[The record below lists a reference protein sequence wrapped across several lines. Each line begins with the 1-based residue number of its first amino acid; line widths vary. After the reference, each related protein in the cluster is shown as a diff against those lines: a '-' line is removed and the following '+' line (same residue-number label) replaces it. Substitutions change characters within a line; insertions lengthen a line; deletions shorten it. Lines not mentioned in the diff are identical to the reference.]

1 MAITN
6 LTTSLG
12 SFNPVFNPLV
22 YGFNS
27 TNKNQPGFR
36 YVVDV
41 FPAGATTT
49 SANRIFEARVAPR
62 PTDGYGYI
70 DLSKIIANR
79 MTSDLQLSSTTSYAA
94 NNSYYAYDVYIGE
107 EYVTNWPYQDTLS
120 YPGSRTMLGPT
131 GGTGASG
138 TQPAHN
144 YQVND
149 QILVKQTAA
158 VGSAS
163 YLPLLEGLQTI
174 YAVPDQYNI
183 VLDVP
188 FQSTP
193 VGTGGVTTYANGRT
207 TIFRGYNSAGML
219 KYANQVAWN
228 GAIQWSD
235 WPSYNENNYRVNG
248 ATASSNKVL
257 LTNLPENFWATES
270 QDLHV
275 LFAVGTTG
283 ATTTRAYF
291 QNDAGD
297 LFYKSIS
304 AQGYCRM
311 FTAGPS
317 SSGSLIT
324 VAGAGPP
331 LVKSNTAYY
340 DFWMA
345 DNTGATV
352 SQTYTVNID
361 RRCEIDDV
369 EMLFLDR
376 LGSYISYSFKL
387 RKTHR
392 GTVSRERYNRQVGN
406 ISGGKWTYAVTDAGL
421 VNSDISV
428 DEEFEIRTN
437 WMTYEM
443 NVYFEEL
450 VTSPVTYIRLN
461 GTYYSC
467 VILDTQFEIQSSTN
481 KKPIRRTLR
490 VQLSSPS
497 IVNI

>member
-1 MAITN
+1 MALTN

-22 YGFNS
+22 YGFDS
-27 TNKNQPGFR
+27 SNKNEPGFR
-36 YVVDV
+36 YVVEV
-41 FPAGATTT
+41 YPAGA
-49 SANRIFEARVAPR
+49 SAAQISNRIFEARVAPR
-62 PTDGYGYI
+62 PNDGYGYI

-79 MTSDLQLSSTTSYAA
+79 MTSDLQLASTTSYAA
-94 NNSYYAYDVYIGE
+94 LNSFYAYDVYIGE
-107 EYVTNWPYQDTLS
+107 EYVTNWPYQASL
-120 YPGSRTMLGPT
+120 PLPNNRTMLGPT

-144 YQVND
+144 YVVND
-149 QILVKQTAA
+149 QILIKQTAA
-158 VGSAS
+158 PSSPDYRA
-163 YLPLLEGLQTI
+163 LIEGLHTVFD
-174 YAVPDQYNI
+174 VPDTFNI
-183 VLDVP
+183 VIDVP
-188 FQSTP
+188 LAGGTS
-193 VGTGGVTTYANGRT
+193 TGGLTTYADNRT
-207 TIFRGYNSAGML
+207 TIFRGWNSAGML
-219 KYANQVAWN
+219 TYSDQVAWN
-228 GAIQWSD
+228 GALQWSD
-235 WPSYNENNYRVNG
+235 WPTYNEINYRVNG

-257 LTNLPENFWATES
+257 LTNLPENFWVTEK
-270 QDLHV
+270 QDLHI

-291 QNDAGD
+291 QNDTGD

-304 AQGYCRM
+304 DPGYCRI

-317 SSGSLIT
+317 SSGSLVGVT
-324 VAGAGPP
+324 GSAP
-331 LVKSNTAYY
+331 LVKPTTAYY

-345 DNTGATV
+345 DSTGATV
-352 SQTYTVNID
+352 SQSYTVNID

-369 EMLFLDR
+369 EILFLDR
-376 LGSYISYSFKL
+376 LGSYLSYSFNL
-387 RKTHR
+387 RKIHR
-392 GTVSRERYNRQVGN
+392 GTVKRETFNRQVGN
-406 ISGGKWTYAVTDAGL
+406 ITGNKWSYNIAEGGVL
-421 VNSDISV
+421 NSDISA

-450 VTSPVTYIRLN
+450 VTSAVTYIRLN

-467 VILDTQFEIQSSTN
+467 IILDNTFEIQSASN

-490 VQLSSPS
+490 VQLSSSS